1 MEESEALQAVQE
13 GFFGDED
20 MSLETDIQDLFD
32 LVEKDITAW
41 RPDPGDKVGGILRDI
56 TDSNEGDFG
65 SYVILLIEGSS
76 GNLTSVHCF
85 HKVLRGDIE
94 RRLERGTLQVGDE
107 IAIKYIGE
115 SSKIS
120 TGKNAANMYRVA
132 VRRPG
137 I

>member
-20 MSLETDIQDLFD
+20 MSLEEDIQDLFG
-32 LVEKDITAW
+32 LVDKDITAW
-41 RPDPGDKVGGILRDI
+41 RPSPGDRVGGILRDI

-65 SYVILLIEGSS
+65 SYVILLIERPDGS
-76 GNLTSVHCF
+76 LTGVHCF

-94 RRLERGTLQVGDE
+94 RRLERGTLQVGDQ

-115 SSKIS
+115 SGKVT

-132 VRRPG
+132 VRRPE
-137 I
+137 